1 MMNTPEVYIAISIV
15 VLLAIALIVIF
26 VRKKKEQPHSRL
38 AMLGMTL
45 VILGIIFTSEGR
57 LISYGFIGAG
67 VLLSVIDIIRK
78 TNINK
83 CKEIWKN
90 ER

>member
-1 MMNTPEVYIAISIV
+1 MINTQEVYIAISIV

-26 VRKKKEQPHSRL
+26 VRKKKEKPYSRL
-38 AMLGMTL
+38 PMLGMTL

-57 LISYGFIGAG
+57 LISYGFMGAG
-67 VLLSVIDIIRK
+67 VLISVIEIIRK

-83 CKEIWKN
+83 YKEV
-90 ER
+90 